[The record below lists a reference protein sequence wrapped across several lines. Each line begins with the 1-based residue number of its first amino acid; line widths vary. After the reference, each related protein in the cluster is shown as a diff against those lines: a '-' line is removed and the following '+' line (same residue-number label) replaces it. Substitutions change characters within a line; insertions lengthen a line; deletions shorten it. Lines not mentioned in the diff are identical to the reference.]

1 MTNDQNYSDA
11 AATAD
16 RAFRRFGA
24 MFAEAAAPSGA
35 TNETDQEL
43 LDQLDEDLMRLA
55 DLADEEADRLDA
67 DVLAELDRHVQDL
80 DDLVNP
86 APAMDRPLAE
96 VINIADRRMGRR
108 G

>member
-16 RAFRRFGA
+16 RAFRRLGA

-55 DLADEEADRLDA
+55 ELADAEADRLDA